1 MSDTETNKTKR
12 VMPSEN
18 SGMYNLSMLI
28 TVLFGVLS
36 VIVLSLILGKEEG
49 HDSKSTSIIA
59 MTVAVFAATI
69 SLVGFG
75 VSIHKAFTQDNLKTN
90 IVIAILSAFM
100 AVLLCSFA
108 TDMNLKWHADP
119 DMQYVSIIIVV
130 FLSLFTAA
138 LLAAFVV
145 VCYQAYRTPQS
156 QQELLQEQKSTQEG
170 QRQEGQTKEDQQQ
183 EGQKRE
189 EDQRQESPLE
199 LLSPL
204 DLVRY
209 GEIRRDVEDLI
220 KNDAAARGEAAQ
232 KPVYIHQRRKIT

>member
-1 MSDTETNKTKR
+1 
-12 VMPSEN
+12 MPSEN

-75 VSIHKAFTQDNLKTN
+75 VSIHKAFTQGHLNLKIN
-90 IVIAILSAFM
+90 IVIAIVSAFM

-138 LLAAFVV
+138 LLAAFVR
-145 VCYQAYRTPQS
+145 VCYQAYQT
-156 QQELLQEQKSTQEG
+156 QQKKSSTHADAEH
-170 QRQEGQTKEDQQQ
+170 
-183 EGQKRE
+183 
-189 EDQRQESPLE
+189 QESPTQQHASATPDGWSPVLADLE
-199 LLSPL
+199 EVHQEP
-204 DLVRY
+204 VRIHTPA
-209 GEIRRDVEDLI
+209 ELNNI
-220 KNDAAARGEAAQ
+220 KVTR
-232 KPVYIHQRRKIT
+232 

>member
-12 VMPSEN
+12 VMPSKN

-75 VSIHKAFTQDNLKTN
+75 VSIHKAFTQGHLNLKIN

-156 QQELLQEQKSTQEG
+156 QQELLREQEST
-170 QRQEGQTKEDQQQ
+170 R
-183 EGQKRE
+183 
-189 EDQRQESPLE
+189 EDQRQEGPTREDQHQESTREGQSSPWQSSSQRLPP
-199 LLSPL
+199 LSPFCRRCAAVLSPL
-204 DLVRY
+204 PPLSSS
-209 GEIRRDVEDLI
+209 
-220 KNDAAARGEAAQ
+220 
-232 KPVYIHQRRKIT
+232 

>member
-1 MSDTETNKTKR
+1 
-12 VMPSEN
+12 MPSEN

-75 VSIHKAFTQDNLKTN
+75 VSIHKAFTQGHLNLKTN

-100 AVLLCSFA
+100 AVLLCCFA

-138 LLAAFVV
+138 LLAAFVR
-145 VCYQAYRTPQS
+145 VCYQAYQTQ
-156 QQELLQEQKSTQEG
+156 QKSPTHPDAADADDPQQKSPMHDDVEKFDAPTHPVPDAVTPDWFH
-170 QRQEGQTKEDQQQ
+170 QKQQQ
-183 EGQKRE
+183 QLSPSELPWPPSSSPWPPSSSPEQLIELGKVSKRE
-189 EDQRQESPLE
+189 EM
-199 LLSPL
+199 
-204 DLVRY
+204 
-209 GEIRRDVEDLI
+209 
-220 KNDAAARGEAAQ
+220 N
-232 KPVYIHQRRKIT
+232 RRKTI

>member
-12 VMPSEN
+12 VMPSKN

-145 VCYQAYRTPQS
+145 VCYQAYRTLQS
-156 QQELLQEQKSTQEG
+156 QREHREEPTHQEG
-170 QRQEGQTKEDQQQ
+170 PTHQESTREDQHQESTREGQSSPWQSSS
-183 EGQKRE
+183 
-189 EDQRQESPLE
+189 QRLPPLSPSDLIKYGAMSARVNE
-199 LLSPL
+199 LLSTPSS
-204 DLVRY
+204 
-209 GEIRRDVEDLI
+209 
-220 KNDAAARGEAAQ
+220 RG
-232 KPVYIHQRRKIT
+232 T

>member
-1 MSDTETNKTKR
+1 
-12 VMPSEN
+12 
-18 SGMYNLSMLI
+18 MYNLSMLI

-75 VSIHKAFTQDNLKTN
+75 VSIHKAFTQGHLNLKIN
-90 IVIAILSAFM
+90 IVIAIVSAFM

-145 VCYQAYRTPQS
+145 VCYQAYRTLQS
-156 QQELLQEQKSTQEG
+156 QREHREEPTHQEG
-170 QRQEGQTKEDQQQ
+170 PTHQEST
-183 EGQKRE
+183 R
-189 EDQRQESPLE
+189 EDQRQEGPTREEDQHQESTPP
-199 LLSPL
+199 LSPSEL
-204 DLVRY
+204 IQYGAMSVRVNELVSTPSSW
-209 GEIRRDVEDLI
+209 G
-220 KNDAAARGEAAQ
+220 
-232 KPVYIHQRRKIT
+232 T

>member
-12 VMPSEN
+12 VMPSKN

-75 VSIHKAFTQDNLKTN
+75 VSIHKAFTQGHLNLKIN
-90 IVIAILSAFM
+90 IVIAIVSAFM

-145 VCYQAYRTPQS
+145 VCYQAYRTLQS
-156 QQELLQEQKSTQEG
+156 QREHREEPTHQEG
-170 QRQEGQTKEDQQQ
+170 PTHKESTREDQHQESTREGQSSPWQSSS
-183 EGQKRE
+183 
-189 EDQRQESPLE
+189 QRLPRLSPSDLIQYGAMSVRVNE
-199 LLSPL
+199 LLSTPSS
-204 DLVRY
+204 
-209 GEIRRDVEDLI
+209 
-220 KNDAAARGEAAQ
+220 RG
-232 KPVYIHQRRKIT
+232 T